1 MSISIRNLGKGNFQL
16 FYAPSGFKVG
26 LVVTGYL
33 IYPDFSK
40 SPVLSFTELGDG
52 VYAVNVPY
60 NRKTMEFDEKYGI
73 VIKENGETKHF
84 NLIQMVN

>member
-1 MSISIRNLGKGNFQL
+1 MSITIRNLGKGTFQL
-16 FYAPSGFKVG
+16 FYAPFGFKEG

-40 SPVLSFTELGDG
+40 SPILSFEELGDG
-52 VYAVNVPY
+52 VYAVNITY
-60 NRKTMEFDEKYGI
+60 KRKTMEYDEKYGI

-84 NLIQMVN
+84 NIIQMEN